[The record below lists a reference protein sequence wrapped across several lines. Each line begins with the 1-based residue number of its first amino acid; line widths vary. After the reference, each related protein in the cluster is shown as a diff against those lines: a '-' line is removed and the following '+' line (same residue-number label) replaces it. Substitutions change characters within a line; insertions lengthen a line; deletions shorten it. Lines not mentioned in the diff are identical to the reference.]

1 MIYPG
6 AIWKPGAAA
15 GYTRGRNRMRSVK
28 CHYTAGRDS
37 DDLIRNQ
44 GLAQW
49 LVTRDGR
56 VIQYAEA
63 DALCHDSG
71 EWNDDGPGIE
81 IEYLDEPDIF
91 TPEAYTAT
99 AGLVEWL
106 ISLGIPGDFYDGPR
120 LAEGTFSGFI
130 THRSLQQS
138 QPHSDWWPTLP
149 RATGLP
155 VQESRMN
162 PELFLDPATGKVY
175 VYDPNGP
182 TATWL
187 MDPDALAAVQ
197 THMALHGVDSS
208 IKDNDLSR
216 RLLRAAVV
224 VR

>member
-1 MIYPG
+1 MIYPY
-6 AIWKPGAAA
+6 AEWKPGVAA

-37 DDLIRNQ
+37 DDLIRRE

-49 LVTRDGR
+49 LVTRDGQ

-63 DALCHDSG
+63 DALCYDSG

-91 TPEAYTAT
+91 TPEAYAAT

-106 ISLGIPGDFYDGPR
+106 IGLGIPGVFYDGPR
-120 LAEGTFSGFI
+120 LPEGSFSGFI

-138 QPHSDWWPTLP
+138 QPHSDWWPSLP
-149 RATGLP
+149 RITNP
-155 VQESRMN
+155 SPTEDRMT
-162 PELFLDPATGKVY
+162 PELFLDAPTGKVY
-175 VYDPNGP
+175 VYNPNAC

-187 MDPDALAAVQ
+187 QDPDALAAVQ
-197 THMALHGVDSS
+197 SHMALHGVDPA

-216 RLLRAAVV
+216 RLLRAALVL
-224 VR
+224 R